1 MISLP
6 KAATAALLSWLAL
19 GSLLACTKKPDE
31 SSLAATNPLGSSS
44 ATAIAASPA
53 ACKAC
58 IANKPCAMLPECAS
72 LQGDDRA
79 NCEAVE
85 NCVQTSNCA
94 DGKGTFTDCFCGD
107 LKMSACVD
115 APKSGA
121 GAPAG
126 ACAAVIRKALGG
138 DEPSNRDVL
147 SRFTLVR
154 FAGGAA
160 IAKMNC
166 SKAKGCATECGF

>member
-1 MISLP
+1 MAPIVASP
-6 KAATAALLSWLAL
+6 E
-19 GSLLACTKKPDE
+19 ACTKCMSGRSCAELPAC
-31 SSLAATNPLGSSS
+31 AA
-44 ATAIAASPA
+44 
-53 ACKAC
+53 
-58 IANKPCAMLPECAS
+58 

-85 NCVQTSNCA
+85 KCVETTNCA
-94 DGKGTFTDCFCGD
+94 DGKETFTSCFCGS

-138 DEPSNRDVL
+138 DEPSNRDIL

-154 FAGGAA
+154 FPGGNA
-160 IAKMNC
+160 IARMNC
-166 SKAKGCATECGF
+166 AKQNGCATECGF